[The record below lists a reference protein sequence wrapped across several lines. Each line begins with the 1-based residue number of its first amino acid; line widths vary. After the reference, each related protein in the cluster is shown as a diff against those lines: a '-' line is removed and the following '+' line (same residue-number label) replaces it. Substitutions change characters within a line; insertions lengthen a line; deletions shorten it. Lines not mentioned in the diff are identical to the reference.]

1 MSSMKRLDERGDGPW
16 LLLFVVFLMLF
27 IFSAVFAIWAYQGRQ
42 DYKNNVDQKVAVAV
56 DAAKKQQSTT
66 DSKNFAEAEK
76 LPLRAYKGPEAYGSL
91 VINYPKTW
99 SAYVDDSGSTNQTPV
114 NGYFYPGTVPS
125 TSDQDSVFAL
135 RVQVLAQAYSDV
147 VSQLTNQGNGQQKF
161 TVSPYSPPKVPK
173 AVGIRIDGQLSD
185 TKTGSMVVLPLR
197 DKTLELSTESQQ
209 FENDF
214 NNNIL
219 PNFTFIP

>member
-1 MSSMKRLDERGDGPW
+1 MSVMKRLDQNGEGPW

-27 IFSAVFAIWAYQGRQ
+27 IASAVFAVWAYQGKQ
-42 DYKNNVDQKVAVAV
+42 DYKNNADQKIAVAV

-66 DSKNFAEAEK
+66 DSNNFAEAAK
-76 LPLRAYKGPEAYGSL
+76 QPLRAYKGPEAYGSL
-91 VINYPKTW
+91 VINYPRTW
-99 SAYVDDSGSTNQTPV
+99 SAYVDDSGSASDTPV
-114 NGYFYPGTVPS
+114 NGYFYPDTVPS
-125 TSDQDSVFAL
+125 TSDSTKVFAL

-147 VSQLTNQGNGQQKF
+147 VSQLTNQDSGQQKF
-161 TVSPYSPPKVPK
+161 TVAPYSPPKVPK
-173 AVGIRIDGQLSD
+173 AVGIRIDGQISD

-219 PNFTFIP
+219 PNFTFSP